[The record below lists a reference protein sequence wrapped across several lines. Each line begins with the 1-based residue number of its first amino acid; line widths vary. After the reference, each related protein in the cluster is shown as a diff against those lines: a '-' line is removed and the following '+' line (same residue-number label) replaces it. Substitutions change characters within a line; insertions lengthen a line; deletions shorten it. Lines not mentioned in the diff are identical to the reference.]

1 LERRLTRNLWVLV
14 LLLAIASAA
23 LGAGAA
29 LVLDSPA
36 AQPTQPPVERIAAA
50 NTAIDSS
57 PQPTPEASDRLA
69 VERGEQEARVASPP
83 EPADPSPAP
92 QAEASGSQQAQQQ
105 SQQSSRTAETSAP
118 PDAVESESPGEDA
131 DGLAVEQL
139 EAQPE
144 PQVRLSPEIIR
155 QGESFSLAVE
165 RADAF
170 SMVATLGSRSW
181 NLQRVDEAAWW
192 GIVAAPRDAPDGVAL
207 LVVDLYSEGGVWLDS
222 LSATVLVL
230 VNPAPLEE
238 IILGGSGV
246 AASPEEVQR
255 DHDVRFVEHVA
266 VTGPP
271 RWPGPWILP
280 VEGEVTGVFG
290 ARRSYDGVL
299 SDQWHRGHDIAAQH
313 GDPIVAPAPG
323 TVVWTGDLAIH
334 GIGVILDHGAGVYS
348 GYWHMSL
355 IAVDPGDAVE
365 AGDWLGNIGTTGL
378 STGPH
383 LHWEVI
389 VQGVDVDPVQ
399 WTRDDGPALPV
410 PLAGAAETA
419 DTLG

>member
-1 LERRLTRNLWVLV
+1 MTRNRLSLV

-23 LGAGAA
+23 IGAGTA
-29 LVLDSPA
+29 LLVDSTTE
-36 AQPTQPPVERIAAA
+36 QPTRPTVERIAAA
-50 NTAIDSS
+50 SADDK
-57 PQPTPEASDRLA
+57 PGA
-69 VERGEQEARVASPP
+69 QESRVASAP
-83 EPADPSPAP
+83 EPAESRGPP
-92 QAEASGSQQAQQQ
+92 QADSSGDEQAQQQ
-105 SQQSSRTAETSAP
+105 PSQIVDASEP
-118 PDAVESESPGEDA
+118 PADASESRIEDA
-131 DGLAVEQL
+131 GELAVEGE

-144 PQVRLSPEIIR
+144 PLVRLSPEVIR
-155 QGESFSLAVE
+155 QGESFSLTVE
-165 RADAF
+165 HADAF
-170 SMVATLGSRSW
+170 SVVATVGNRTW
-181 NLQRVDEAAWW
+181 NLQRVDETAWW
-192 GIVAAPRDAPDGVAL
+192 GIVAVPRDAPNGVAL

-230 VNPAPLEE
+230 ASPAPLEE

-266 VTGPP
+266 VSGPP
-271 RWPGPWILP
+271 RWLGRWILP

-290 ARRSYDGVL
+290 ARRSYDGVM
-299 SDQWHRGHDIAAQH
+299 SDQWHHGHDIAAHH

-323 TVVWTGDLAIH
+323 RVVWTGDLAIH
-334 GIGVILDHGAGVYS
+334 GIGVMLDHGAGVYS

-355 IAVDPGDAVE
+355 IAVHPGDEVDS
-365 AGDWLGNIGTTGL
+365 GDWLGNIGTTGL

-399 WTRDDGPALPV
+399 WTRDDGPALPMLL
-410 PLAGAAETA
+410 PDSADTAETA

>member
-1 LERRLTRNLWVLV
+1 MTRNRLSLV

-23 LGAGAA
+23 IGAGTA
-29 LVLDSPA
+29 LLVDSITE
-36 AQPTQPPVERIAAA
+36 QPTRPTVERIAAA
-50 NTAIDSS
+50 SADDKPGAQESRVASAPEPAESRGPPQAVSS
-57 PQPTPEASDRLA
+57 GDEQAPQQPSQMVDASEPPADASESPIEDAGELA
-69 VERGEQEARVASPP
+69 VEGE
-83 EPADPSPAP
+83 
-92 QAEASGSQQAQQQ
+92 
-105 SQQSSRTAETSAP
+105 
-118 PDAVESESPGEDA
+118 
-131 DGLAVEQL
+131 

-144 PQVRLSPEIIR
+144 PLVRLSPEVIR
-155 QGESFSLAVE
+155 QGESFSLTVE
-165 RADAF
+165 HADAY
-170 SMVATLGSRSW
+170 SVVATVGNRTW
-181 NLQRVDEAAWW
+181 NLQRVDETAWW
-192 GIVAAPRDAPDGVAL
+192 GIVAVPRDAPNGVAL

-222 LSATVLVL
+222 LPATVLVL
-230 VNPAPLEE
+230 ASPAPLEE

-266 VTGPP
+266 VSGPP
-271 RWPGPWILP
+271 RWLGRWILP

-290 ARRSYDGVL
+290 ARRSYDGVM
-299 SDQWHRGHDIAAQH
+299 SDQWHHGHDIAAHH

-323 TVVWTGDLAIH
+323 RVVWTGDLAIH
-334 GIGVILDHGAGVYS
+334 GIGVMLDHGAGVYS

-355 IAVDPGDAVE
+355 IAVHPGDEVDS
-365 AGDWLGNIGTTGL
+365 GDWLGNIGTTGL

-399 WTRDDGPALPV
+399 WTRDDGPALPML
-410 PLAGAAETA
+410 LADSADTAETA

>member
-1 LERRLTRNLWVLV
+1 MTRNRLSLV

-23 LGAGAA
+23 IGAGTA
-29 LVLDSPA
+29 LLVDSTTE
-36 AQPTQPPVERIAAA
+36 QPTRPTVERIAAA
-50 NTAIDSS
+50 SADDK
-57 PQPTPEASDRLA
+57 PGA
-69 VERGEQEARVASPP
+69 QESRVASAP
-83 EPADPSPAP
+83 EPAESRGPP
-92 QAEASGSQQAQQQ
+92 QADSSGDEQAQQQ
-105 SQQSSRTAETSAP
+105 PSQMVDASEP
-118 PDAVESESPGEDA
+118 PADASESPIEDA
-131 DGLAVEQL
+131 GELAVEGE

-144 PQVRLSPEIIR
+144 PLVRLSPEVIR
-155 QGESFSLAVE
+155 QGESFSLTVE
-165 RADAF
+165 HADAY
-170 SMVATLGSRSW
+170 SVVATVGNRTW
-181 NLQRVDEAAWW
+181 NLQRVDETAWW
-192 GIVAAPRDAPDGVAL
+192 GIVAVPRDAPNGVAL

-230 VNPAPLEE
+230 ASPAPLEE

-266 VTGPP
+266 VSGPP
-271 RWPGPWILP
+271 RWLGPWILP

-290 ARRSYDGVL
+290 ARRSYDGVM
-299 SDQWHRGHDIAAQH
+299 SDQWHHGHDIAAHH

-323 TVVWTGDLAIH
+323 RVVWTGDLAIH
-334 GIGVILDHGAGVYS
+334 GIGVMLDHGAGVYS

-355 IAVDPGDAVE
+355 IAVHPGDEVDS
-365 AGDWLGNIGTTGL
+365 GDWLGNIGTTGL

-399 WTRDDGPALPV
+399 WTRDDGPALPMLL
-410 PLAGAAETA
+410 PDSADTAETA